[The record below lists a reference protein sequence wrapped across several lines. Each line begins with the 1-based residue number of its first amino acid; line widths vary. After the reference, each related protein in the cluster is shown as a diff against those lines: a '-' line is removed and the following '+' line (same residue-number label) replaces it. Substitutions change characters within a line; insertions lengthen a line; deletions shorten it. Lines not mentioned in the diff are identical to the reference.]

1 MQRKVGRLFANADFA
16 VYPIVDGKRQGNDID
31 VWSGKNYPVADND
44 RSEETLYVAVLP
56 RQ

>member
-31 VWSGKNYPVADND
+31 VWSGKNYPIADND